1 MWWNQHKRYDERL
14 AQCLREDAMR
24 HRPEFSES
32 VHRRI
37 CEVIEIEQI
46 RTTPIPAENEHLPG
60 PRRRSAWFAVALA
73 ASLILVVLVG
83 WQARHTA
90 PVAHS
95 PIDPPTQPPVE
106 DLVAEKATPAAAT
119 DSVPPIGGRATSPA
133 TAIENVGLIVSRLD
147 RDLAS
152 SEWAFLHHDAQV
164 TWELFSEFLPI
175 TGVPRPVESSN

>member
-14 AQCLREDAMR
+14 AKCLREDAMR

-37 CEVIEIEQI
+37 CEVIATEQN
-46 RTTPIPAENEHLPG
+46 RTTPIPAEEEHLSG

-73 ASLILVVLVG
+73 ASLILAVLVG

-95 PIDPPTQPPVE
+95 PIDLPTQPPVE
-106 DLVAEKATPAAAT
+106 ELVAEKATPGAAT
-119 DSVPPIGGRATSPA
+119 DSVPPIGERASSPA
-133 TAIENVGLIVSRLD
+133 TAIENAGSIVSRID
-147 RDLAS
+147 RELAS
-152 SEWAFLHHDAQV
+152 SKWAFLHHDAQV
-164 TWELFSEFLPI
+164 TWELFSEFLPL
-175 TGVPRPVESSN
+175 TGVPGPAEPSN